1 MLRYIFTLI
10 LFLFSFS
17 FAKIKVATTYPYI
30 ADITQKIAK
39 DKANVISLAN
49 GNLDPHFITPKPS
62 LIVKLRDADLLII
75 NGAHLE
81 IGWLPPLIRQAN
93 NPKINPNTNGFL
105 DLSNFVELIQK
116 PENVSRAGGDV
127 HPEGNPHFHLNPN
140 NIPIIADAIT
150 QRLCEIDNGNC
161 GFYKQNLNDFKK
173 QFSEKK
179 KIWDEKMKSLKGS
192 KVYEY
197 HRLYD
202 YFLTNYQIIVAG
214 TLEPLPGIPPTSKH
228 LQNLIENSKD
238 VKFILQDV
246 YHSQDSAKFV
256 SSKTGIPVIIL
267 PHDVGAVPEAKDI
280 FSLFDIMVERLTR

>member
-1 MLRYIFTLI
+1 MLRYIFPLI
-10 LFLFSFS
+10 LLLFSFS

-39 DKANVISLAN
+39 DKANVISLAT
-49 GNLDPHFITPKPS
+49 GNIDPHFITPKPS

-75 NGAHLE
+75 NGASLE

-105 DLSNFVELIQK
+105 DLSNFVELMQK

-161 GFYKQNLNDFKK
+161 GFYKQNLNEFKK

-179 KIWDEKMKSLKGS
+179 KVWDEKMKSLKDA
-192 KVYEY
+192 KIYEY

-214 TLEPLPGIPPTSKH
+214 TLESLPGIPPTSKH
-228 LQNLIENSKD
+228 LQNLIQNSKD

-246 YHSQDSAKFV
+246 YHSQDASKFV

-267 PHDVGAVPEAKDI
+267 PHDVGAIPEAKDI
-280 FSLFDIMVERLTR
+280 FSLFDIIVERLTK